1 MSHKFANTV
10 FKFITIKFEFS
21 FYGRAVPESRRDAKC
36 LLCSSVSLGT
46 IAFTSGR
53 RSIFNGE
60 HENNK
65 NSASAEVADRK
76 MFVNKTRKHET
87 SGPQSLASAEV
98 NGG

>member
-60 HENNK
+60 HENK
-65 NSASAEVADRK
+65 NEIQSVSTAKYSCGCRGDL
-76 MFVNKTRKHET
+76 FHT
-87 SGPQSLASAEV
+87 SR
-98 NGG
+98 